1 MPRPPAHIL
10 GLLVLVALLTVAPFT
25 TGTLATGDMLVF
37 FPTLYQPVGTT
48 WIDGVMC
55 GTPWL
60 ANPQTAAY
68 YPPAWLLGLNYW
80 RWLPLYLAG
89 HVFWGGLGTWVWA
102 RATRLTAH
110 GALVAAVAWMVCG
123 PTFSLF
129 TKLDKLPGHAWL
141 PWVLLGATI
150 PRGAPLVAIGVA
162 STWLGGSVEG
172 VVIALAASAAWAALT
187 GGRTRLAGTW
197 IGAGVGAL
205 IACATLL
212 PALRLLPWTTR
223 GGGLDAAAAMD
234 LSLHTARWPYVLVP
248 GPVDGRAWLGSL
260 YAGVAAAV
268 LGMLGLRD
276 RRAWVP
282 ALGVLGF
289 AALAMGD
296 QNPLYPTLLKLPGFG
311 SIQFPEKWW
320 LGTVPF
326 ATLLA
331 AAGWD
336 RLQLR
341 LPAWAAFVAVAA
353 MTADGLRAGYRITP
367 MVSRESVT
375 APSAIVDAIQRTW
388 RGSEAPRTW
397 DLSAFDEEDPALA
410 AGVSEVEDA
419 EARLHPNLGAL
430 HGITHAWGSWPLRA
444 SRTQNFFA
452 HVLRQPGEAQHRLVR
467 DWVGANYWVVWG
479 SGKVPRLVA
488 ESGLVPLI
496 DLSKH
501 SLHSTVLVDPKPA
514 ERARWVGKVVRIADR
529 KEAVLALDVQTA
541 TLIEGDPGTD
551 GWEAGGEVAAAPLTI
566 VHDGPGAWRFGY
578 DTVHAGAIV
587 TLQAW
592 APGWEQRVDDGE
604 WTDAPLLD
612 YFLVGARAP
621 AGNHVVELRYT
632 PAGRGLG
639 LGLAGLGLAALGML
653 TVWAR
658 RGADAARV
666 TPPG

>member
-1 MPRPPAHIL
+1 MPRPPAHLL
-10 GLLVLVALLTVAPFT
+10 GLLILVALLTVAPFL

-68 YPPAWLLGLNYW
+68 YPPAWLLGWNYW

-89 HVFWGGLGTWVWA
+89 HVFWGGLGTWLWV
-102 RATRLTAH
+102 RATRLSGS
-110 GALVAAVAWMVCG
+110 GALLAAVAWMVCG

-141 PWVLLGATI
+141 PWVLLGATL
-150 PRGAPLVAIGVA
+150 PRGAALVAVGIA
-162 STWLGGSVEG
+162 SIWLGGSVEG
-172 VVIALAASAAWAALT
+172 LVIALAAGGAWAALT
-187 GGRTRLAGTW
+187 GGRARVATTLLGIA
-197 IGAGVGAL
+197 VGLL
-205 IACATLL
+205 IACATLV
-212 PALRLLPWTTR
+212 PALRLLASTTR
-223 GGGLDAAAAMD
+223 AGGLEPEAAMD
-234 LSLHTARWPYVLVP
+234 FSLPTSRWPYVLVP

-260 YAGVAAAV
+260 YAGAAAAV

-282 ALGVLGF
+282 ALGVVGF
-289 AALAMGD
+289 AALAMGS
-296 QNPLYPTLLKLPGFG
+296 QNPLYPYLLKLPGFG

-341 LPAWAAFVAVAA
+341 LPAWAVFVAAA
-353 MTADGLRAGYRITP
+353 TMTADGLRGGYRITP
-367 MVSRESVT
+367 MVPRESVT
-375 APSAIVDAIQRTW
+375 APSEIVDAIHRTW

-430 HGITHAWGSWPLRA
+430 HDITHAWGSWPLRA

-452 HVLRQPGEAQHRLVR
+452 HVLRQPAGAQHRLVR

-479 SGKVPRLVA
+479 SGKVPRLVDEA
-488 ESGLVPLI
+488 GLVPLV
-496 DLSKH
+496 DLAEH
-501 SLHSTVLVDPKPA
+501 SLRSTVLAEPRPA
-514 ERARWVGKVVRIADR
+514 ERARWVGKVVRIGDR
-529 KEAVLALDVQTA
+529 KEAVFALATQNA
-541 TLIEGDPGTD
+541 TLIDGDPGTE
-551 GWEAGGEVAAAPLTI
+551 GWDAGGEAAEAPLSI
-566 VHDGPGAWRFGY
+566 VHDGPGAWRFRY
-578 DTVHAGAIV
+578 DTVHDGAIV
-587 TLQAW
+587 LLQAW
-592 APGWEQRVDDGE
+592 APEWEQRVDDGE
-604 WTDAPLLD
+604 WTEAPLLD

-621 AGNHVVELRYT
+621 AGDHVIELRYT

-639 LGLAGLGLAALGML
+639 LVLSALGLAALSAL
-653 TVWAR
+653 AVWAR
-658 RGADAARV
+658 RGAAADGV